1 MREQPRI
8 TRKRDSKQDSQSEA
22 SVVAKLMEH
31 LNIWFL
37 AKILHNY
44 EDLLIFCYS

>member
-8 TRKRDSKQDSQSEA
+8 TRKRDSKQDSQSEV
-22 SVVAKLMEH
+22 SVVANLMEH

-37 AKILHNY
+37 AKIPHNNV
-44 EDLLIFCYS
+44 DFLILC